1 MKYIG
6 SGLHKCEILLCDG
19 DYFGKEVR
27 RLMKKNLKV
36 VALGDS
42 ITQGYPFDM
51 EASWVYILKME
62 KGLDI
67 VNKGI
72 NGDTLE
78 GMLERFERDVISLLP
93 GMVII
98 MGGTNDAFDG
108 YSLSSMEY
116 NLKRMVKFAKESKI
130 VPVIGIPVP
139 VDEPAVEIKLQK
151 FRDFLRNFCDEE
163 KIAFID
169 FYKTMVDEYG
179 KIKEK
184 LDFDGVHPNRD
195 GYRVMA
201 DIAYDFLI
209 QAF

>member
-1 MKYIG
+1 VRNIALRWELYWKG
-6 SGLHKCEILLCDG
+6 SHEIN
-19 DYFGKEVR
+19 GK
-27 RLMKKNLKV
+27 KNKNLKV

-98 MGGTNDAFDG
+98 MGGTNDAFKHWG
-108 YSLSSMEY
+108 K
-116 NLKRMVKFAKESKI
+116 LKNI
-130 VPVIGIPVP
+130 
-139 VDEPAVEIKLQK
+139 
-151 FRDFLRNFCDEE
+151 
-163 KIAFID
+163 
-169 FYKTMVDEYG
+169 
-179 KIKEK
+179 
-184 LDFDGVHPNRD
+184 
-195 GYRVMA
+195 
-201 DIAYDFLI
+201 
-209 QAF
+209 